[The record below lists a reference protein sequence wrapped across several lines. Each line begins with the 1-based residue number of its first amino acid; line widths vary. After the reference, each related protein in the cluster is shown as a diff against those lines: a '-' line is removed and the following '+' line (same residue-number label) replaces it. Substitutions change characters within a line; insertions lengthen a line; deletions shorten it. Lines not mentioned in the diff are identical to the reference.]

1 MDIKSILMPGED
13 SLPTLEQNL
22 STATAAGTGAS
33 SLPTITADP
42 MTYAKLGGS
51 TVMGLAG
58 MIYLGYG
65 RKHND
70 ARKMIIGAALTLGS
84 ILFF

>member
-1 MDIKSILMPGED
+1 MDLKSVLMPGED
-13 SLPTLEQNL
+13 SLPTLEQGL
-22 STATAAGTGAS
+22 STGTVAGP
-33 SLPTITADP
+33 SLPAITADP
-42 MTYAKLGGS
+42 MTYAKLGGG

-58 MIYLGYG
+58 MFCLGYG

-70 ARKMIIGAALTLGS
+70 ARKMIIGAALTFGS

>member
-1 MDIKSILMPGED
+1 MDLKSVLLPGED
-13 SLPTLEQNL
+13 SLPTLERGL
-22 STATAAGTGAS
+22 STGTAVGEP
-33 SLPTITADP
+33 SLPAITADP

-58 MIYLGYG
+58 MFYLGYG

-70 ARKMIIGAALTLGS
+70 ARKMIVGAALTLGS

>member
-1 MDIKSILMPGED
+1 MDVKSILMPGED

-22 STATAAGTGAS
+22 STAAATGTP

-58 MIYLGYG
+58 MFYLGYG